1 MKKTYKYQLPQ
12 NKNVI
17 CTDVRVENNEILVD
31 VEFKEKFEPK
41 DGDFLCAE
49 GCGVFIYNGKQG
61 TLSGRRTLGA
71 YLGLD
76 YRGAISEC
84 QTENKWAFMDKC
96 RYATEQEKSNFLER
110 LEKERHER
118 WNAETKQL
126 EEIRWM
132 PKAGDIYWFISY
144 DGDVC
149 RTAFSEIDFFDRSRI
164 SANNCFKTK
173 EAAQPYA
180 EQIKEILKNSKSE

>member
-12 NKNVI
+12 NKEVKGTN
-17 CTDVRVENNEILVD
+17 VRVENGEILVD
-31 VEFKEKFEPK
+31 VEFEEEFEPK
-41 DGDFLCAE
+41 DGDFLCTE
-49 GCGVFIYNGKQG
+49 GCGVFIYNGKHG

-76 YRGAISEC
+76 CRGVISEC

-96 RYATEQEKSNFLER
+96 RYATEQEKADFLER
-110 LEKERHER
+110 LEKELHKR

-126 EEIRWM
+126 EDIRWK
-132 PKAGDIYWFISY
+132 PTECEKYWFVDADARLRTTTFRVVSTY
-144 DGDVC
+144 DRLRV
-149 RTAFSEIDFFDRSRI
+149 A
-164 SANNCFKTK
+164 ANNCFKTK

-180 EQIKEILKNSKSE
+180 DQIKEILKNSKAE